1 MTLSGFFAV
10 GIGAAL
16 GAWLRWIFGIVLNP
30 LLGNILLGTLT
41 ANLVGGFLIGVAV
54 EYFVHHDSIPPEW
67 RLFVIVGFLGG
78 LTTFSSF
85 SAEAV
90 ELLSDRD
97 FLDLVGATNLIPGPN
112 STELAIHIGLLRGGL
127 AGLLAPP
134 RVGQQRSDGV
144 RELGGIADR
153 KQCGSRAHLRDDR
166 GEVPGVRPAQNG
178 ATQPRR
184 LQHVLT
190 AVRDQRPWRGGLA
203 MGHMVRRCLPP

>member
-10 GIGAAL
+10 GLGAAC
-16 GAWLRWIFGIVLNP
+16 GAWLRWIFGIFLNP
-30 LLGNILLGTLT
+30 LFANILLGTLT

-97 FLDLVGATNLIPGPN
+97 FLWSFVLVASHLVG
-112 STELAIHIGLLRGGL
+112 SLAMTY
-127 AGLLAPP
+127 
-134 RVGQQRSDGV
+134 
-144 RELGGIADR
+144 LGI
-153 KQCGSRAHLRDDR
+153 L
-166 GEVPGVRPAQNG
+166 
-178 ATQPRR
+178 
-184 LQHVLT
+184 
-190 AVRDQRPWRGGLA
+190 AVRLWNT
-203 MGHMVRRCLPP
+203 